1 MGRLELEDGL
11 KARQKITQ
19 AQQKKIKKLYL
30 DAAKRLEKEIETMN
44 RGTKS
49 ESLQKSELEKLVKK
63 LKAEA
68 EKIGLASEEI
78 IKQGMQDTVDATLE
92 DAKAFLADLGLP
104 IQGAYSNVA
113 NEIIE
118 SIVTGKIYKG
128 RWSLSAS
135 IWDDIKKTQSDILKV
150 VAEGRAMNKSSYEI
164 AKDLERYV
172 NPNAKKDWDWSKV
185 YPGTKKKVDYNAQRL
200 ARTLSNHAYQQGVIA
215 SAKNNPF
222 VKGIKWNT
230 SNNHDRVCEVC
241 EERAKQDKYGLG
253 KGVYPEDKVPMDH
266 PNGVCILTRVMLSSA
281 ERAERLADWVN
292 GKADP
297 EMDKWYKGVYGKEP
311 PENKTGAASK
321 STSESKHKT
330 VSGKDLSKTWKR
342 RESEYPFEVEDII
355 NAQGFDGMPQ
365 LVGAKEFEAA
375 AKKSKFAAQRIYS
388 APSKEILESYRESL
402 YTGKWYVDCS
412 DGGSQFGKGM
422 YCASDTTGKVT
433 SGMKQEMNKYKDINE
448 SRGNKHSFIETF
460 TLSEDARIIKY
471 QDVIKEKIKLVER
484 LEAENASEE
493 IQDLYDGLDEGSVAA
508 LLGYD
513 AILVEG
519 RGSSGSYTV
528 ILNRTKLII
537 KRDD

>member
-30 DAAKRLEKEIETMN
+30 DAAKWLEKEIEAMN

-78 IKQGMQDTVDATLE
+78 IKQGMQDIVDATLE
-92 DAKAFLADLGLP
+92 DAKVILADLGLP

-113 NEIIE
+113 SEIIE

-128 RWSLSAS
+128 HWSLSAS

-215 SAKNNPF
+215 SAKDNPF
-222 VKGIKWNT
+222 VKGIKWNV

-241 EERAKQDKYGLG
+241 EERANQNKYGLG

-266 PNGVCILTRVMLSSA
+266 PNGMCVLTRVMPSSS
-281 ERAERLADWVN
+281 ERAKRLADWVN
-292 GKADP
+292 GKSDP
-297 EMDKWYKGVYGKEP
+297 EMDKWYKSVYGKEP
-311 PENKTGAASK
+311 PEGKTEATPKPTPEITKADSSK
-321 STSESKHKT
+321 EKDPLVRFSSKEEAQNYSDAMVKKLFGDKLDKLSEAEKSAVEAYTGDSYKAMNSYLRKGKIERGGSSLTNTQIKSAVSTLKSLIEKSPVSERLLSYRGGSIKEFGGIPDIGDILEGKSFLSTSLSRDIAKGFTLATQKLTKNATYLMELEIPSGTHALPATSISKIHEGYSWLDESEMLLNPNQKIKV
-330 VSGKDLSKTWKR
+330 VSVDWDEGIKTWVIR
-342 RESEYPFEVEDII
+342 GEV
-355 NAQGFDGMPQ
+355 
-365 LVGAKEFEAA
+365 
-375 AKKSKFAAQRIYS
+375 
-388 APSKEILESYRESL
+388 
-402 YTGKWYVDCS
+402 T
-412 DGGSQFGKGM
+412 
-422 YCASDTTGKVT
+422 
-433 SGMKQEMNKYKDINE
+433 
-448 SRGNKHSFIETF
+448 
-460 TLSEDARIIKY
+460 
-471 QDVIKEKIKLVER
+471 
-484 LEAENASEE
+484 
-493 IQDLYDGLDEGSVAA
+493 
-508 LLGYD
+508 
-513 AILVEG
+513 
-519 RGSSGSYTV
+519 
-528 ILNRTKLII
+528 
-537 KRDD
+537 